1 MAVLLP
7 RTLPAAASLRA
18 EGCPVAEDPAL
29 TDGTLP
35 RRRTLTVVLVNLMPD
50 KASTE
55 ADFARLLANGPQDV
69 RLLLAVPDGY
79 VTTATPADH
88 MARFYRPFFD
98 LPLARI
104 DAVIVTGAPVETLPF
119 DHVFY
124 WDGLRRILDWL
135 DAARMPSLHVC
146 WGAQAAM
153 HHYHGVEK
161 HPLRRK
167 RFGLYPHMPM
177 GSGHGLL
184 TGIDLPFHMP
194 VSRQSETRLED
205 LVRRPGL
212 RPVLTAPVAG
222 VGLVRDRTRPAV
234 YCLNHPEYGPR
245 RLPEEFARDRKAGR
259 EIDPPAGYDAGLRR
273 PQVAWQTAARTLYR
287 NWITEIAAT
296 DPRTS
301 ADVALDWLLRAQ
313 LSGSTAPAGSP
324 CRLQ

>member
-1 MAVLLP
+1 MAVILP
-7 RTLPAAASLRA
+7 RTLPAAARLRA
-18 EGCPVAEDPAL
+18 DGHDVADERMPV
-29 TDGTLP
+29 DGAGLHP
-35 RRRTLTVVLVNLMPD
+35 RALTVVLVNLMPD
-50 KASTE
+50 KASVE
-55 ADFARLLANGPQDV
+55 VDFARLLADGAQDV
-69 RLLLAVPDGY
+69 RLLLAVPEGY

-135 DAARMPSLHVC
+135 DSARVPSLHVC

-153 HHYHGVEK
+153 FHYHGVEK

-167 RFGLYPHMPM
+167 RFGLYPHMPL

-194 VSRQSETRLED
+194 VSRHAETRLED

-222 VGLVRDRTRPAV
+222 VGLVRDRTRPTV
-234 YCLNHPEYGPR
+234 YCLNHPEYGPQ
-245 RLPEEFARDRKAGR
+245 RLLQEFARDRSTGR
-259 EIDPPAGYDAGLRR
+259 QIDPPVGYDAELRR
-273 PQVAWQTAARTLYR
+273 PQAGWQAAARSLYR
-287 NWITEIAAT
+287 NWLTEIAAA

-313 LSGSTAPAGSP
+313 LSGGTAPAGSP

>member
-1 MAVLLP
+1 LYVLFRSLVLLGVIGFGLGSACS
-7 RTLPAAASLRA
+7 TLIDWWRGTSIAPLHL
-18 EGCPVAEDPAL
+18 EPVALYTAL
-29 TDGTLP
+29 MTALCGLLAWRH
-35 RRRTLTVVLVNLMPD
+35 RRDWHRTGRVSLLLL
-50 KASTE
+50 TE
-55 ADFARLLANGPQDV
+55 ARN
-69 RLLLAVPDGY
+69 
-79 VTTATPADH
+79 
-88 MARFYRPFFD
+88 
-98 LPLARI
+98 ARI

-222 VGLVRDRTRPAV
+222 VGLVRDRARPAV

-273 PQVAWQTAARTLYR
+273 PQVAGQTAARTLYR